1 MNFFYK
7 FCSYDNTWRTLFI
20 IIIFMM
26 YSIPFS
32 KHYYCKDCKSY
43 FSTTIGNIIYP
54 INLLNKCPYCHSE
67 DIIMTKR
74 ANDFKEFLS
83 FIKFKIKR
91 L

>member
-32 KHYYCKDCKSY
+32 THFYCKDCKSY

-67 DIIMTKR
+67 DIVMTNK
-74 ANDFKEFLS
+74 ANDFKEFIS
-83 FIKFKIKR
+83 FVKFKIKR